1 MSHLGTDN
9 NLWSDHTDIQ
19 PTMMELLGLR
29 DDYAPDGRVLG
40 EVLDRAAL
48 PAAMRAD
55 GTTLTRLGRV
65 YTQLE
70 APVGSFGLDTLR
82 ASTRALASQAPRDAD
97 YTRIEGQLQRLGQAR
112 DALASQMRS
121 ALLGAAFYGRA
132 LGERQ
137 ARALIAAG
145 DRLLGRAAVLGA

>member
-1 MSHLGTDN
+1 MN
-9 NLWSDHTDIQ
+9 
-19 PTMMELLGLR
+19 
-29 DDYAPDGRVLG
+29 
-40 EVLDRAAL
+40 
-48 PAAMRAD
+48 
-55 GTTLTRLGRV
+55 TTLL
-65 YTQLE
+65 
-70 APVGSFGLDTLR
+70 
-82 ASTRALASQAPRDAD
+82 QAPPKAESSAD
-97 YTRIEGQLQRLGQAR
+97 YIRIEGQLQRLGQAR